1 MYSKQGTP
9 KIFNRKKMTLLDVII
24 FIVKYCLLLD
34 TSELFVENRTRNNKE
49 IISCE
54 GASGGF
60 DLVDFFTFPVTKV
73 GGELFGGSNSYSYG
87 QARKEE
93 QYRLAKQKEEED
105 LAKRRST
112 RDEGKRELLRR
123 EEEKNSIKDSV
134 RNEIESKDDEA
145 ISIDSGRTGEETVV
159 NDLIKV
165 IRDTIKEGTLTVSNK
180 IKGVLMI
187 FIYASV
193 YPAVPFFAVMAVMF
207 ATLKY
212 IFFKIR
218 IF

>member
-49 IISCE
+49 IISCD

-87 QARKEE
+87 QA
-93 QYRLAKQKEEED
+93 
-105 LAKRRST
+105 
-112 RDEGKRELLRR
+112 
-123 EEEKNSIKDSV
+123 
-134 RNEIESKDDEA
+134 
-145 ISIDSGRTGEETVV
+145 
-159 NDLIKV
+159 
-165 IRDTIKEGTLTVSNK
+165 
-180 IKGVLMI
+180 
-187 FIYASV
+187 
-193 YPAVPFFAVMAVMF
+193 
-207 ATLKY
+207 
-212 IFFKIR
+212 
-218 IF
+218 